1 MLILGV
7 KMIGLVYKPFPKM
20 VRPRHFSHNLVN
32 PFLPFFA
39 QISTP
44 KIRDVKKCCRF
55 FTFFR
60 IFRHFSS
67 LIENSPK
74 KHIFNRARKNPQNR
88 QNPQNVSFSLAL
100 VFPLLLSCSCFFY
113 AYKLFLYSH
122 AFFPYHRSLGFRLS
136 DAPPDRPFK

>member
-1 MLILGV
+1 
-7 KMIGLVYKPFPKM
+7 MIGTYRSQKPEM

-32 PFLPFFA
+32 PFFQFLG

-44 KIRDVKKCCRF
+44 KIRNAKKCCRF
-55 FTFFR
+55 FAFFR

-122 AFFPYHRSLGFRLS
+122 AFFPYHRSLGLRLS
-136 DAPPDRPFK
+136 TVPPDRL

>member
-1 MLILGV
+1 MLILGS
-7 KMIGLVYKPFPKM
+7 KMIGLVCKPFPKM

-32 PFLPFFA
+32 RFLPFLA

-44 KIRDVKKCCRF
+44 KIRDTKKCCRF
-55 FTFFR
+55 FAFFR

-88 QNPQNVSFSLAL
+88 QNPQNVGFSLVL
-100 VFPLLLSCSCFFY
+100 VFPCFCPVLVSSMLTNCSCIPMHFFHTTV
-113 AYKLFLYSH
+113 L
-122 AFFPYHRSLGFRLS
+122 
-136 DAPPDRPFK
+136 